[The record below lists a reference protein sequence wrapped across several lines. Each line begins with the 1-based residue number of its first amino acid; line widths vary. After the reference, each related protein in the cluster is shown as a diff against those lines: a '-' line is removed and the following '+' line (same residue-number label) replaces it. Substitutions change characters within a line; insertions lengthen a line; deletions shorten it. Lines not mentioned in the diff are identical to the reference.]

1 MAMQKLFH
9 EDNVVCGVN
18 VIDVYLVWIASISE

>member
-1 MAMQKLFH
+1 MAMQKLFQ

-18 VIDVYLVWIASISE
+18 VIDVYLVWRASAQ